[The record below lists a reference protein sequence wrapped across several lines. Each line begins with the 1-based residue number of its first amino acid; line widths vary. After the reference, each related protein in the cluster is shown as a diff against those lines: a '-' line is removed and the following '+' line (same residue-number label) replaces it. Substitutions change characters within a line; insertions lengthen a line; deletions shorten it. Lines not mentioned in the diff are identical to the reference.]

1 MSTAATIR
9 GQDAMDWSK
18 IPTNPMDLLIWIVA
32 GVIGALLFIP
42 KWLKENKAE
51 SGIIDRLSRELADER
66 QLRKEIEA
74 RSDRFA
80 AERNELILQFSDMKR
95 DSALVQQKL
104 DQVLAQNEA
113 LAAQNAALVETNR
126 HLSNKVDQ
134 LSQELQGLVNAGR

>member
-66 QLRKEIEA
+66 QLRK
-74 RSDRFA
+74 
-80 AERNELILQFSDMKR
+80 
-95 DSALVQQKL
+95 
-104 DQVLAQNEA
+104 
-113 LAAQNAALVETNR
+113 
-126 HLSNKVDQ
+126 
-134 LSQELQGLVNAGR
+134 